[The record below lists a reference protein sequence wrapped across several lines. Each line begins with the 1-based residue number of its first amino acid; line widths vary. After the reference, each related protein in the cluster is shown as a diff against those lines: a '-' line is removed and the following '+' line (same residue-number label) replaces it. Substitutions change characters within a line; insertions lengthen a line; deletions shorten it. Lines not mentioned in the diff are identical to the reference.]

1 MQRILVPTDFSP
13 VADNAL
19 SYAIEIAAHFGSE
32 LILYHVYHMRRKIDY
47 DWNFPDDEQP
57 FVKKLEQKM
66 NFTKQKFIEKITQKG
81 LSIQTIV
88 EENNIFSL
96 FERKVMKHDINLI
109 IIGSN
114 GASGLKKVI
123 FGSVAAT
130 ALEMSKV
137 PVLVVPPKHAFA
149 PVEQIVLATDLNEVS
164 TSILSP
170 LQKLAFKFGAKV
182 TILNVN
188 TGSNKDTHQRNIYL
202 KDIETTYHEVP
213 MSKSINESINEFIE
227 KNKRDL
233 LCMIRRERGFF
244 ESIFKGS
251 ITKSQV
257 YSNRIPLL
265 VLPEK

>member
-19 SYAIEIAAHFGSE
+19 SYAIEIGANFKSE
-32 LILYHVYHMRRKIDY
+32 LLLYHVYHMHNKIDY
-47 DWNFPDDEQP
+47 DLNFPDDEQP
-57 FVKKLEQKM
+57 FVKKLERNM
-66 NFTKQKFIEKITQKG
+66 NFTKGKFMEKIKQKE
-81 LSIQTIV
+81 LTIQTRV
-88 EENNIFSL
+88 EEGNVLSL
-96 FERKVMKHDINLI
+96 FGRKVMKHDINLI
-109 IIGSN
+109 IMGSK
-114 GASGLKKVI
+114 GASGLAKVI
-123 FGSVAAT
+123 FGSFAAD

-137 PVLVVPPKHAFA
+137 PVLVVPSKHDFA

-170 LQKLAFKFGAKV
+170 LQKLAFKFDAKV
-182 TILNVN
+182 TILHVN
-188 TGSNKDTHQRNIYL
+188 TGSNKNPHQRNIYL
-202 KDIETTYHEVP
+202 KDIETAYHEVP

-227 KNKRDL
+227 KNKCDL
-233 LCMIRRERGFF
+233 LCMIRREKGFF
-244 ESIFKGS
+244 EGLFKGS